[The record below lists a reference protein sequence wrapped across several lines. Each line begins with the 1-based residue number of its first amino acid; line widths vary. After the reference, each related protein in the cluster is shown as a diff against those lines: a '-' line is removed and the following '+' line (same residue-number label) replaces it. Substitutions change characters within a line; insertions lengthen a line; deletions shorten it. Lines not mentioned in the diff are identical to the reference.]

1 MSNVKWFWLFLK
13 TRSNWI
19 FWIIFLQFVFLGM
32 AYIDYDMAIESVA
45 YIVLLNIGLTC
56 IFLIFTFLRE
66 VKLYQHFYNNK
77 EIEEIK
83 HKELA
88 ENPFQQEMVDYL
100 YRKLLFQKERATE
113 DRKSVV

>member
-1 MSNVKWFWLFLK
+1 MDY
-13 TRSNWI
+13 I
-19 FWIIFLQFVFLGM
+19 FAVCVLGM

-56 IFLIFTFLRE
+56 IFLILLFKRSKIIST
-66 VKLYQHFYNNK
+66 FYNNK

-100 YRKLLFQKERATE
+100 YRKLLFQKKELLNNKFIYKRLNN
-113 DRKSVV
+113 R

>member
-56 IFLIFTFLRE
+56 IFLVFTFLRE
-66 VKLYQHFYNNK
+66 VKLYQHFYNLRYK
-77 EIEEIK
+77 
-83 HKELA
+83 
-88 ENPFQQEMVDYL
+88 
-100 YRKLLFQKERATE
+100 
-113 DRKSVV
+113 

>member
-1 MSNVKWFWLFLK
+1 MY
-13 TRSNWI
+13 I
-19 FWIIFLQFVFLGM
+19 F
-32 AYIDYDMAIESVA
+32 
-45 YIVLLNIGLTC
+45 
-56 IFLIFTFLRE
+56 IFTFKRS
-66 VKLYQHFYNNK
+66 KIISTFYNNK

-113 DRKSVV
+113 QQFIYKRLNNR